1 MFTLLLATFAFAQE
15 TDFSE
20 TDKEGE
26 AAEAPEAH
34 LGAELGGQYT
44 TGNTEFYLLTGGMNG
59 SYKWARSKVG
69 TVLGANIGRSR
80 VDADGSGTL
89 DDAERG
95 VAMKQTAQKYFIDAR
110 YDFYLSDHDSL
121 YFLGGALHDYYA
133 GLSLRTH
140 EQVGYSRTLIGT
152 DETTLLAELGV
163 DDAQEWQLVDGVRG
177 EMIHIFAGRAMVNFT
192 HKFNENVGIEE
203 SIEVYE
209 NFLDTADLRLYN
221 KAAVTTKLSDMF
233 SLRFGNQITFDNK
246 PVEGF
251 RKLDQT
257 TTVTLVASIL

>member
-1 MFTLLLATFAFAQE
+1 MLSLLITLALAQE

-26 AAEAPEAH
+26 VAEAPEAH
-34 LGAELGGQYT
+34 LGAELGGVYT
-44 TGNTEFYLLTGGMNG
+44 TGNTEFYLLTAGMNG
-59 SYKWARSKVG
+59 SYKWQRSKVG
-69 TVLGANIGRSR
+69 TVLGANIGRAR
-80 VDADGSGTL
+80 PL
-89 DDAERG
+89 DDTG
-95 VAMKQTAQKYFIDAR
+95 VVDPSQPMVRSAQKYFIDAR

-121 YFLGGALHDYYA
+121 YVLGGALHDKFA

-152 DETTLLAELGV
+152 DETTLLAELGI
-163 DDAQEWQLVDGVRG
+163 DDAQEWQLVDEIRQD
-177 EMIHIFAGRAMVNFT
+177 MIHILAGRAMVNFT
-192 HKFNENVGIEE
+192 HKFNEFVGVEE

-209 NFLDTADLRLYN
+209 NILDTRDLRLYN
-221 KAAVTTKLSDMF
+221 KAAITTKLSDVF
-233 SLRFGNQITFDNK
+233 TLRFGNELTFDNL

-257 TTVTLVASIL
+257 TKITLVASIL